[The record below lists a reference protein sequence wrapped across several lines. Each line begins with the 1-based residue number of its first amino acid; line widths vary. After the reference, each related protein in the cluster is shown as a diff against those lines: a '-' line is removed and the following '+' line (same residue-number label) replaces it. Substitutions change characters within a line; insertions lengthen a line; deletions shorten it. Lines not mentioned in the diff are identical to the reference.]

1 MNWIL
6 LDYGNVLS
14 LAQPAADAEAMARA
28 AGVGP
33 AVFDQRYWQHRLA
46 FDAGSLTP
54 ADYWS
59 LVAGRPVTGAELDG
73 LIAMDVASWAHPD
86 EGTVALLD
94 ELLTGGRDVALLS
107 NAPACVADGLD
118 ELPWIAAIP
127 RRFYSARMGL
137 VKPDRKIYEEVAR
150 ELGADPADVVFVDDR
165 PENVAGAEAAGMTG
179 VHHTGAEA
187 LREAL
192 RRRH

>member
-28 AGVGP
+28 AGADP
-33 AVFDQRYWQHRLA
+33 AAFARGYWQHRLA

-59 LVAGRPVTGAELDG
+59 LVAGRPVAGAELDH
-73 LIAMDVASWAHPD
+73 LIALDVASWAHPD
-86 EGTVALLD
+86 EGAVALLG
-94 ELLTGGRDVALLS
+94 ELPAAGRGVALLS

-137 VKPDRKIYEEVAR
+137 VKPDPKIYEEVAR
-150 ELGADPADVVFVDDR
+150 ELGTDPAAVVFVDDR

-179 VHHTGAEA
+179 VHYTGAGA
-187 LREAL
+187 LRATL
-192 RRRH
+192 GL

>member
-1 MNWIL
+1 VNWIL

-14 LAQPAADAEAMARA
+14 LAQPAADAEAIARA

-59 LVAGRPVTGAELDG
+59 LVAGRPVAGAELDT
-73 LIAMDVASWAHPD
+73 LIALDVASWAHPD
-86 EGTVALLD
+86 AGTVALLD
-94 ELLTGGRDVALLS
+94 ELLTAGRDVALLS

-137 VKPDRKIYEEVAR
+137 AKPDRKIYEQVAR
-150 ELGADPADVVFVDDR
+150 ELGARDVLRAVVDEDD
-165 PENVAGAEAAGMTG
+165 VGGVGAEAAGMTG

-192 RRRH
+192 RR

>member
-1 MNWIL
+1 MTWIL

-14 LAQPAADAEAMARA
+14 LAQPAADAEAMAHA
-28 AGVGP
+28 AGTDP
-33 AVFDQRYWQHRLA
+33 AAFGQGYWQHRLA

-86 EGTVALLD
+86 EGTVALLA
-94 ELLTGGRDVALLS
+94 ELLAAGRDVALLS

-179 VHHTGAEA
+179 VHYTGVDA
-187 LREAL
+187 LRATLEL
-192 RRRH
+192 

>member
-1 MNWIL
+1 VNWIL

-14 LAQPAADAEAMARA
+14 LAQPAADAEAMVHA
-28 AGVGP
+28 AGADP
-33 AVFDQRYWQHRLA
+33 AAFTRAYWQHRLE
-46 FDAGSLTP
+46 FDAGALTP

-59 LVAGRPVTGAELDG
+59 LVAGRPVTGAELDR

-86 EGTVALLD
+86 EGTVALLE
-94 ELLTGGRDVALLS
+94 ELLAAGRDVALLS

-118 ELPWIAAIP
+118 ELPWVAAIP

-150 ELGADPADVVFVDDR
+150 ELGADPAGVVFVDDR

-179 VHHTGAEA
+179 VHYIGTDA
-187 LREAL
+187 LRAAL
-192 RRRH
+192 RL

>member
-6 LDYGNVLS
+6 LDYGKVLS
-14 LAQPAADAEAMARA
+14 LAQPAADAEAMAHA
-28 AGVGP
+28 AGADPTAFGQ
-33 AVFDQRYWQHRLA
+33 AYWQHRLA

-59 LVAGRPVTGAELDG
+59 LVAGRPVTGAELDR
-73 LIAMDVASWAHPD
+73 LIALDVASWAHPD
-86 EGTVALLD
+86 EEAVALLG
-94 ELLTGGRDVALLS
+94 ELLAAGRDVALLS
-107 NAPACVADGLD
+107 NAPARVADGLD

-137 VKPDRKIYEEVAR
+137 VKPDRKIYEKVAR
-150 ELGADPADVVFVDDR
+150 ELDADPAGVVFVDDR

-179 VHHTGAEA
+179 IHYTGADA
-187 LREAL
+187 LRAAL
-192 RRRH
+192 RL